1 MTMQESQ
8 ECFEKK
14 ESVFGI
20 INMSCGD
27 DKIIFTKNRNISETQ
42 RPLVESIISIEFSS
56 LQAKIAFFSKL
67 CFYEELS
74 KRNYSKK

>member
-8 ECFEKK
+8 ECFEK

-20 INMSCGD
+20 NTMSCGD

-67 CFYEELS
+67 CFHEELS

>member
-27 DKIIFTKNRNISETQ
+27 DKIIFTKNRNISGPET
-42 RPLVESIISIEFSS
+42 
-56 LQAKIAFFSKL
+56 
-67 CFYEELS
+67 LS
-74 KRNYSKK
+74 